1 MVMTATPIPRTL
13 AMTVYGDLD
22 ISVIDELPPGKKP
35 IRTQVYYESQREK
48 VYEIIRSEIKKG
60 QQVFIVY
67 PLVEESESLDLRD
80 ATNMADHL
88 QNIVFPEFR
97 IGLIHGKMR
106 PRDKDRVMSAFLRK
120 EIDILVATTV
130 IEVGIDIPEAS
141 LMVIEHADR
150 FGLSQ
155 LHQLRGRVG
164 RSTIPGHC
172 ILMAQYEVSEEAKRR
187 LMVMEK
193 SNDGFR
199 IAEEDLAM
207 RGPGEFMGTRQWGIP
222 DFRVANIVRDGR
234 LLQEARNDAFRI
246 VEKDPLLEK
255 PENQALKK
263 VLFHRWGHRLEL
275 AKTG

>member
-1 MVMTATPIPRTL
+1 
-13 AMTVYGDLD
+13 
-22 ISVIDELPPGKKP
+22 
-35 IRTQVYYESQREK
+35 
-48 VYEIIRSEIKKG
+48 
-60 QQVFIVY
+60 
-67 PLVEESESLDLRD
+67 
-80 ATNMADHL
+80 
-88 QNIVFPEFR
+88 
-97 IGLIHGKMR
+97 
-106 PRDKDRVMSAFLRK
+106 MSAFLRK